1 MNAVSF
7 SCSFSNVCGEEGP
20 ADTAERWAGGEA
32 KGPSKGGPG
41 ARRDLCGLP
50 ALGLSPPFSLV
61 TALLV
66 SSLTLPL
73 SLLPT
78 LSPFKIN

>member
-1 MNAVSF
+1 MLFPFPAHFQTCV
-7 SCSFSNVCGEEGP
+7 GRRGLQTQRRGGQEGRP
-20 ADTAERWAGGEA
+20 RA
-32 KGPSKGGPG
+32 PSKGGSG

-66 SSLTLPL
+66 SSVTLPL

-78 LSPFKIN
+78 HSPFKIN